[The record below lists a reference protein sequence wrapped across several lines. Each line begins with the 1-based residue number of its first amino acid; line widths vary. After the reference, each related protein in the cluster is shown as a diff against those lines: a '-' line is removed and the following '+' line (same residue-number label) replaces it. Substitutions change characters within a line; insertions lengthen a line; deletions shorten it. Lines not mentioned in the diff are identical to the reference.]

1 MSLLRTAIG
10 AVLRR
15 LRLRQG
21 RTLRDVADAAGVSMP
36 YLSEIERGRKE
47 ASSEILA
54 GICRALGI
62 GLPDLLE
69 EVRLE
74 LLRSVVGPR
83 AALGGPVAGGA
94 VAGGR
99 SGLSAP
105 VAGRRSDPRGPVA
118 GRRPGLG
125 GSSVGCRSALSGSA
139 VSRRSALGRSAHGR
153 DRGRSGFR
161 TPRLAVCRTLSP
173 TVSSSSTNF

>member
-83 AALGGPVAGGA
+83 AALGGPV
-94 VAGGR
+94 VGGR
-99 SGLSAP
+99 SGSGGPVTGGRSALSAP
-105 VAGRRSDPRGPVA
+105 VARRRSDPRGPVA
-118 GRRPGLG
+118 GRRSGLG
-125 GSSVGCRSALSGSA
+125 GSVVEC
-139 VSRRSALGRSAHGR
+139 RSALGRSAHGR
-153 DRGRSGFR
+153 DRRRSGFR

>member
-21 RTLRDVADAAGVSMP
+21 RTLQDVADAAGVSMP

-74 LLRSVVGPR
+74 LLRSPVGP
-83 AALGGPVAGGA
+83 
-94 VAGGR
+94 
-99 SGLSAP
+99 
-105 VAGRRSDPRGPVA
+105 
-118 GRRPGLG
+118 
-125 GSSVGCRSALSGSA
+125 RSALS
-139 VSRRSALGRSAHGR
+139 RSALGR

>member
-21 RTLRDVADAAGVSMP
+21 RTLRDVADEAGVSMP

-69 EVRLE
+69 EGRLE

-83 AALGGPVAGGA
+83 SALSGPGVAGRSGLGGPV
-94 VAGGR
+94 VGGR
-99 SGLSAP
+99 SGLGGSA
-105 VAGRRSDPRGPVA
+105 AGRRSGLGRPVV
-118 GRRPGLG
+118 GRRSGL
-125 GSSVGCRSALSGSA
+125 
-139 VSRRSALGRSAHGR
+139 
-153 DRGRSGFR
+153 
-161 TPRLAVCRTLSP
+161 
-173 TVSSSSTNF
+173 

>member
-1 MSLLRTAIG
+1 MIALKVSPSIPSLTRMSLLRTAIG

-21 RTLRDVADAAGVSMP
+21 RTLRDVADEAGVSMP

-54 GICRALGI
+54 GVCRALGI
-62 GLPDLLE
+62 GLPELLE

-74 LLRSVVGPR
+74 LLRSPVSQ
-83 AALGGPVAGGA
+83 PVAGTA
-94 VAGGR
+94 QFRTA
-99 SGLSAP
+99 LN
-105 VAGRRSDPRGPVA
+105 
-118 GRRPGLG
+118 
-125 GSSVGCRSALSGSA
+125 RSALSRSA
-139 VSRRSALGRSAHGR
+139 VGR